1 MDKKKL
7 LLCRGGR
14 CSNKIGEA
22 SVAVLQRLRINEDE
36 YTTQEGVLRTV
47 ETSLGTQDRFKY
59 IIATQNSNEL
69 DNSFFRTPRI

>member
-1 MDKKKL
+1 MVGDVQT
-7 LLCRGGR
+7 R
-14 CSNKIGEA
+14 NKIGEA

-69 DNSFFRTPRI
+69 DNSFLRTPRIGKGIYI